1 MKLTGFLA
9 AFAILLSA
17 TSALACSCRPPEP
30 QTLAEIKAA
39 GIVVVM
45 GHVAAVE
52 KTGGADINSGNLV
65 YRIEI
70 ASSVNLPE
78 MATMS
83 VHSAPNGALCGIN
96 LPINSFQI
104 LFVYQRDQ
112 IYWASLCGNSV
123 YVRSEGQARQIWRD
137 FKAGGT
143 LPPRR

>member
-1 MKLTGFLA
+1 
-9 AFAILLSA
+9 
-17 TSALACSCRPPEP
+17 
-30 QTLAEIKAA
+30 
-39 GIVVVM
+39 M

-52 KTGGADINSGNLV
+52 KTGGTDINSGNLV

-70 ASSVNLPE
+70 ASSVNLPK

-96 LPINSFQI
+96 LPVNSFQI
-104 LFVYQRDQ
+104 LFVYERDQ
-112 IYWASLCGNSV
+112 IYWASLCGNPV
-123 YVRSEGQARQIWRD
+123 YARSEGEARQIWRD